1 MEEPPYRCCECK
13 AYFNDLNDHI
23 LTNDHSG
30 PLKIG
35 YYCLDPQTGIFGYLS
50 VTLRDT
56 TFQLV
61 KQFIQ
66 HHHVRFDIS
75 QEAIK
80 VGDSISITTHDIH
93 DNDDEPSEL
102 DLTLPA
108 DSFFCGSQDKD
119 MYIELMELLPA
130 AAKELAPVNR
140 KHATR
145 IKQMLELIGCGQVVS

>member
-1 MEEPPYRCCECK
+1 M
-13 AYFNDLNDHI
+13 
-23 LTNDHSG
+23 TNDHSG

-35 YYCLDPQTGIFGYLS
+35 YYCLDPQTGIFGYRS
-50 VTLRDT
+50 VTFRDT

-66 HHHVRFDIS
+66 NGYKVNIDEHHHVRFDIS

-102 DLTLPA
+102 DITHPA
-108 DSFFCGSQDKD
+108 NTFFCSSQDKE
-119 MYIELMELLPA
+119 IIF
-130 AAKELAPVNR
+130 
-140 KHATR
+140 TSS
-145 IKQMLELIGCGQVVS
+145 I